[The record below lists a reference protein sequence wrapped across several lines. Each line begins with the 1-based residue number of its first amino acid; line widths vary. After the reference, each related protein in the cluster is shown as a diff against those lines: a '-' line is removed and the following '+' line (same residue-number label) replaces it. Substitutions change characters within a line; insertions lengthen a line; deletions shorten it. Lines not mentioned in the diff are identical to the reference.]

1 VKSRSI
7 WTSSS
12 FTLMLLAV
20 SGLAILGLVFLAAI
34 WAGTESDAAA
44 LDRQR
49 QLVDA
54 RLQDQVHRVAQEI
67 HLIAAGYASL
77 LPVSSNQQKITSA
90 NGQRT
95 GSSPSVQAF
104 DTIVS
109 SVFGY
114 NAAFLVTPEGELTF
128 DASADD
134 VRRFKWVRPLLRPL
148 IEDLRRRQITLSET
162 GQSVDPT
169 IVQLMRLEGRPSI
182 AGVIALPET
191 KIEAASVEQGQ
202 RLPYL
207 LVFRFLDGAT
217 LDALSREQG
226 LAGARYART
235 ADPEENEVAYQVQA
249 TATGD
254 PIGYIIWEPDLPG
267 SRVLGRL
274 VPVLSVAGLI
284 IAALFFTLMMRL
296 RQSLTD
302 LSASEHHARHLSV
315 HDVLTGLPNRAYFAS
330 RLEEAIAEVRI
341 DAHKAV
347 IALIDLDKF
356 KDVNDVYGHAA
367 GDELLRLAV
376 ARMEALVGTRG
387 TLARI
392 GGDEFALLIP
402 HIEQDDDRHSALLH
416 EIVRALD
423 KTFHLRGGDIV
434 VQVGCSI
441 GMAMVE
447 RGMLI
452 NSEILRRADV
462 ALYEAKATGRG
473 RVVAY
478 DPSLDHWVETRENLK
493 KELRLLLQE
502 NAGGSLGNA
511 DEQVGHLEVFFQGVH
526 HADIQGGLS
535 GAEALVR
542 WRHPARGL
550 LSPDLFIPVAQ
561 EAGLIDRLGDWVLR
575 IAAREACGWPDALT
589 LAVNVSPSQIRRTD
603 FDTHVLTILAEEGLP
618 PTRLELELTEAALFD
633 IDENVL
639 ASLGRLRGRGV
650 RIALDD
656 FGTGYSSLSHL
667 IQFNI
672 DRIKIDRAFVRLLG
686 SQAEGAA
693 IVSAVLG
700 LSRTLGKS
708 TTAEGVET
716 EAQKDFLVAAGC
728 TELQGFLLSKPMPAH
743 DFAAIICSD
752 ARLEH
757 TPYSARDMPGLR
769 AI

>member
-1 VKSRSI
+1 
-7 WTSSS
+7 
-12 FTLMLLAV
+12 MLLAV

-67 HLIAAGYASL
+67 QLIAAGYASL
-77 LPVSSNQQKITSA
+77 LPVTSVQVRVASADVQPTESSL
-90 NGQRT
+90 
-95 GSSPSVQAF
+95 SVQAF

-114 NAAFLVTPEGELTF
+114 NAAFLVTPEGELAF
-128 DASADD
+128 DADADG

-148 IEDLRRRQITLSET
+148 IDDLRHRQVMSSQP

-182 AGVIALPET
+182 AGVIALPEA
-191 KIEAASVEQGQ
+191 KIEVASAEQSQ

-284 IAALFFTLMMRL
+284 IAALFFALMMRL

-315 HDVLTGLPNRAYFAS
+315 HDVLTGLPNRAYFAG

-341 DAHKAV
+341 DQRKAV

-376 ARMEALVGTRG
+376 SRMKALVGSQG

-402 HIEQDDDRHSALLH
+402 HIEQDDDWHIALLH
-416 EIVRALD
+416 VVVRALD

-434 VQVGCSI
+434 VRVGCSI
-441 GMAMVE
+441 GMASVE

-452 NSEILRRADV
+452 SSEILRRADV

-502 NAGGSLGNA
+502 NAGGNLVEA
-511 DEQVGHLEVFFQGVH
+511 DHQVGHLEVFFQGVH
-526 HADIQGGLS
+526 HANGQASLS

-575 IAAREACGWPDALT
+575 IAAREASGWPDALT

-603 FDTHVLTILAEEGLP
+603 FDTHVMTILAEEGLP
-618 PTRLELELTEAALFD
+618 PSRLELELTEAALFD
-633 IDENVL
+633 IDEKVL
-639 ASLGRLRGRGV
+639 ASLGRLRAQGV

-700 LSRTLGKS
+700 LSRTLGKA

-743 DFAAIICSD
+743 DFAMILGLDGSHDSA
-752 ARLEH
+752 
-757 TPYSARDMPGLR
+757 PYSGRDMPGLR